1 MRFLRRSRKYC
12 VTEVDVNES
21 VNPITIPYIRYLVV
35 CVVGSTGRA
44 VRACSQENMKVRE
57 EVGDFLGLGLHCII
71 SESRRVLIGA
81 LRLFSN
87 ILVKLGNISRRGS
100 KQNGMFAFNVYSL
113 TSNRPDA
120 TQVNV
125 ELCSVC
131 LPGNTENAS
140 VND

>member
-21 VNPITIPYIRYLVV
+21 VNPITIPYMRYRVV
-35 CVVGSTGRA
+35 CVAGSTGRA
-44 VRACSQENMKVRE
+44 VRACSQENMKVGE

-71 SESRRVLIGA
+71 SRRVLIGA

-87 ILVKLGNISRRGS
+87 IRVKLGNISRRGS

-120 TQVNV
+120 ARVNV
-125 ELCSVC
+125 ELCSAC
-131 LPGNTENAS
+131 RPGNTENAS